1 MSEEISDYD
10 KLILEPEEQT
20 AVTPL
25 DEQSAAVETP
35 AGNTS
40 QVDPKVEEAGE
51 KSPSVIDDSEKYIAT
66 PDDQRKIPF
75 KVLKDALNDKIEI
88 EQKYQ
93 DLVNQIEAFKN
104 GQGVATPVIPQEALD
119 KLAELKEYDEDSAAI
134 FEKALQDL
142 AATAQRA
149 AQLEQDEL
157 AKQQQ
162 TAAQA
167 EAQQQAIIESYPNL
181 KAIQQNQEQWEQ
193 AGKVYESFYENP
205 ATAQL
210 SESEKIARL
219 NDAMT
224 VLLGLPNQAQ
234 TQNTPPKAVQPTAPT
249 PQPAQIFSL
258 SDIGSGYISQEN
270 TAKKSIDDMSEFE
283 IQTLINKT
291 NYHDLLNLFN

>member
-1 MSEEISDYD
+1 MSEEISEYD
-10 KLILEPEEQT
+10 KLILEPVEQE
-20 AVTPL
+20 AVTPP
-25 DEQSAAVETP
+25 DDKSAIVETP
-35 AGNTS
+35 AGEKSPEADTVPNAGNTS
-40 QVDPKVEEAGE
+40 QSDIE
-51 KSPSVIDDSEKYIAT
+51 SSELRIET
-66 PDDQRKIPF
+66 PDGKRTIPF
-75 KVLKDALNDKIEI
+75 KVLDDANKARIEA
-88 EQKYQ
+88 ETKLQ
-93 DLVNQIEAFKN
+93 DLVTKLENFQN
-104 GQGVATPVIPQEALD
+104 GQGVATPVISQEALD
-119 KLAELKEYDEDSAAI
+119 KLAELREYDTESADI
-134 FEKALQDL
+134 FEKTLQDL

-149 AQLEQDEL
+149 VQLEQKEL

-234 TQNTPPKAVQPTAPT
+234 TQNTPPKAVQPTATT

-291 NYHDLLNLFN
+291 NYHDLPNLFN

>member
-10 KLILEPEEQT
+10 KLILDPEEQT
-20 AVTPL
+20 AVTPP
-25 DEQSAAVETP
+25 DDKSAVVEPP
-35 AGNTS
+35 AENTS

-51 KSPSVIDDSEKYIAT
+51 KTPSGFEGFDGIAT
-66 PDDQRKIPF
+66 PDGKRVIPF
-75 KVLKDALNDKIEI
+75 SHLDEKNKQLAEAN
-88 EQKYQ
+88 QKYQ
-93 DLVNQIEAFKN
+93 NLVNQIEEFKK
-104 GQGVATPVIPQEALD
+104 GQGVTTPVISQEALD
-119 KLAELKEYDEDSAAI
+119 KLAELREYDEEGANL
-134 FEKALQDL
+134 FEKTLQDL
-142 AATAQRA
+142 AAAAQRA
-149 AQLEQDEL
+149 AQLEQAEL

-181 KAIQQNQEQWEQ
+181 KAIQQNPEQWEQ
-193 AGKVYESFYENP
+193 AGKVYESFYKNP

-234 TQNTPPKAVQPTAPT
+234 TQNTAPKAVQPPAPT

-258 SDIGSGYISQEN
+258 SDIGSGYVAQEN
-270 TAKKSIDDMSEFE
+270 TAQKSIDDMSQFE
-283 IQTLINKT
+283 IQALINKAD
-291 NYHDLLNLFN
+291 YHDLPNLFN